1 MTTFASSAFSIVGSR
16 SEMDQLI
23 ASSSSPS
30 PPSSVAVNVTA
41 LSKPL
46 PSLPLFF
53 VSLLAG
59 MTGWYLPKYMLPS
72 EEVIHAREIPYQTTR
87 DGDVILAFDY
97 NLPLVDPPTIP
108 SSLLI
113 KSSVWV
119 PAMTI
124 VMFAC
129 LAQHCNAANNKNA
142 RNNNC
147 SRKLHN
153 IHAGLCALFVAI
165 GSSEG
170 LTQILKI
177 IVLRRRPNFYH
188 LCEFN
193 TTTKLCTATFHR
205 VLEAQLSFPSGHTSL
220 SFSGMTILVWFLL
233 GQVHYRTSSHN
244 KGLYLL
250 CFFPWIYAC
259 FVGISR
265 IVDYWHHPSD
275 VLAGFLLGTTCS
287 TIAYHLWYPPVLS
300 RDAGIPYSYNTSSKD
315 VKKLPSF
322 YE

>member
-1 MTTFASSAFSIVGSR
+1 MMG
-16 SEMDQLI
+16 E
-23 ASSSSPS
+23 
-30 PPSSVAVNVTA
+30 PSSLVLHCRTHLLNLFVF
-41 LSKPL
+41 LS
-46 PSLPLFF
+46 
-53 VSLLAG
+53 
-59 MTGWYLPKYMLPS
+59 
-72 EEVIHAREIPYQTTR
+72 
-87 DGDVILAFDY
+87 LAF
-97 NLPLVDPPTIP
+97 PATKTA
-108 SSLLI
+108 SLLI